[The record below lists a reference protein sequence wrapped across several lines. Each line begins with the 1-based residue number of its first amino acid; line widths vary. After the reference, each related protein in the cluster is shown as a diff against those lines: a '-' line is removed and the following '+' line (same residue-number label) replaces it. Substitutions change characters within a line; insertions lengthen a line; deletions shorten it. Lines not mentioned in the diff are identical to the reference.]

1 MKHKIAIKITLIYFS
16 AGFLWILFSDK
27 ILVKVAGSSELSLH
41 FQTYKGWFFVGLT
54 AFLLYILIKK
64 EMVRKNKIES
74 DLEIAKNK
82 AEESD
87 LLKSAFL
94 SNMSHEIRTPLNG
107 ILGFSELLLDD
118 SFQEEDKMVFAKHLS
133 KNGQDLLKL
142 INDIMDISR
151 IQQNQFELKHKQFN
165 LNSLLD
171 VIFLEYQ
178 QSDLKLTRNQ
188 VDFRLIK
195 GAEDSEVDIYSD
207 AERLTHIFQRLL
219 NNAFFYTFEGF
230 IRFGYIKVEDGLE
243 FFVEDSG
250 TGIEESNQEMI
261 FKPFF
266 KGSKHVVGNK
276 GFGLGL
282 AISKGLVQLLG
293 GELKFTSKL
302 QLGSKFFFR
311 IDNKSLHKRRNE
323 TSRPGAE
330 VMKLKEVILNSIQDN
345 IIQN

>member
-1 MKHKIAIKITLIYFS
+1 MKHKIAIKITLIYFT

-27 ILVKVAGSSELSLH
+27 ILEQVAGSSEISLH

-54 AFLLYILIKK
+54 AFLLYLLIKK

-74 DLEIAKNK
+74 DLKIAKNK

-87 LLKSAFL
+87 QLKSAFL

-118 SFQEEDKMVFAKHLS
+118 SFQEEDKLIFAKHLS
-133 KNGQDLLKL
+133 KNGHDLLKL
-142 INDIMDISR
+142 INDIIDISK

-171 VIFLEYQ
+171 VIFHEYQ

-188 VDFRLIK
+188 VDFKLIK

-207 AERLTHIFQRLL
+207 ADRLSHVFQRLL

-230 IRFGYIKVEDGLE
+230 IRFGYVKVEDDIE

-250 TGIEESNQEMI
+250 SGIEESNQKMI

-266 KGSKHVVGNK
+266 KGSRHIVGNK

-311 IDNKSLHKRRNE
+311 IDNKSLHDRRGE
-323 TSRPGAE
+323 TSRYGAE
-330 VMKLKEVILNSIQDN
+330 VMKLKEIRLNSIQDN